1 MDAAR
6 RSRSPQPS
14 DDSGWD
20 ERDRSGKR
28 REQDSEHRKALDD
41 ALDRG
46 LEETFPG
53 SDPVSVTQ
61 PPHSLRDKYD
71 ARRG

>member
-6 RSRSPQPS
+6 RSRSLPPGE
-14 DDSGWD
+14 DGDRD

-28 REQDSEHRKALDD
+28 REQDAQLRQALDD
-41 ALDRG
+41 ALELG

-61 PPHSLRDKYD
+61 PPHSIRDKYD
-71 ARRG
+71 ATRG